1 MPVRVAVLGASG
13 RIGRLV
19 AARLASVPD
28 VELTLSSRHRP
39 PAHAPEGGRWVR
51 CDLTD
56 TARLVEVLTGQ
67 DVVVAAVDGDLD
79 AISGSLVAAM
89 TGAGVRR
96 LLWVTGLGIHH
107 EITGPTGRMF
117 ARLADAAPTVV
128 TAADHIAASDLDY
141 TLLRCPALTDD
152 ADDRYEF
159 VPLGQQPRIWHVSRT
174 AVAHA
179 IADIIIDTP
188 GCYLRQSIALTGTT
202 HSRAAR
208 IGLGGAT
215 RP

>member
-117 ARLADAAPTVV
+117 ARLADAGWDVTVYGRPGSTRPDDPTR
-128 TAADHIAASDLDY
+128 D
-141 TLLRCPALTDD
+141 
-152 ADDRYEF
+152 
-159 VPLGQQPRIWHVSRT
+159 PRIVSRLT
-174 AVAHA
+174 RGLETKSASTEKKPMTVARP
-179 IADIIIDTP
+179 TSVR
-188 GCYLRQSIALTGTT
+188 L
-202 HSRAAR
+202 AAC
-208 IGLGGAT
+208 LE
-215 RP
+215 